1 MLSTDK
7 ITRAFEAICEEAN
20 KLKGEDVPEEFKE
33 GLSRIISIARHQND
47 TRNSAKGSCAAH
59 KKP

>member
-7 ITRAFEAICEEAN
+7 IARAFEAICEEAN
-20 KLKGEDVPEEFKE
+20 KLKREDVPEDLKE

-47 TRNSAKGSCAAH
+47 TRNSPKGSCPAH